1 MKSLYLQ
8 CCFGKQPSF
17 IHRHVI
23 NFPAARCIFPSVSR
37 GTSSENLNKHN
48 NINYRTSIA
57 GKSNERSTISE
68 VDYKY

>member
-8 CCFGKQPSF
+8 CCFSKQPSF

-23 NFPAARCIFPSVSR
+23 NFPAARCIFPSDSR

-48 NINYRTSIA
+48 NINYRTSIT

-68 VDYKY
+68 VDYQY